1 MKIAQILSVALLAGA
16 WSGSPA
22 AAQSEGIMIRPGV
35 YTTPEISA
43 KCMDYARRTEPR
55 EGADNRRQS
64 LALAC
69 AKKLYAD
76 QNKKKGGKK
85 KKKAS

>member
-1 MKIAQILSVALLAGA
+1 MKIAQILPVALLAAAWGA
-16 WSGSPA
+16 SPA
-22 AAQSEGIMIRPGV
+22 LAQSGEGIMIRPGV

-69 AKKLYAD
+69 AKKLYAAE
-76 QNKKKGGKK
+76 NKKKK

>member
-1 MKIAQILSVALLAGA
+1 MKIAQSLSVALLAVVWCA
-16 WSGSPA
+16 SPVM
-22 AAQSEGIMIRPGV
+22 AQGDAIMIRPGV

-43 KCMDYARRTEPR
+43 KCVAYARKTEPR

-69 AKKLYAD
+69 AKKLWA
-76 QNKKKGGKK
+76 QENKKKPKT
-85 KKKAS
+85 

>member
-1 MKIAQILSVALLAGA
+1 MKTARILSVALLAAAWGA
-16 WSGSPA
+16 SPA
-22 AAQSEGIMIRPGV
+22 LAQSDQGIMIRPGV

-43 KCMDYARRTEPR
+43 KCVAYARQTEPR

-69 AKKLYAD
+69 AKKLYAE
-76 QNKKKGGKK
+76 QNKKKK

>member
-1 MKIAQILSVALLAGA
+1 MKIAQILSVALLAAAGGA
-16 WSGSPA
+16 SPA
-22 AAQSEGIMIRPGV
+22 LAQASGQGIMIRPGV

-76 QNKKKGGKK
+76 QNKKKKK
-85 KKKAS
+85 KKKAT

>member
-1 MKIAQILSVALLAGA
+1 MKIAQILSVALLAAAWGA
-16 WSGSPA
+16 SPA
-22 AAQSEGIMIRPGV
+22 LAQSEGIMIRPGI

-43 KCMDYARRTEPR
+43 KCMAYARQTEPR

-69 AKKLYAD
+69 AKKLYAAE
-76 QNKKKGGKK
+76 NKKKK
-85 KKKAS
+85 

>member
-1 MKIAQILSVALLAGA
+1 MKIAQILSVALLAAAWGA
-16 WSGSPA
+16 SPA
-22 AAQSEGIMIRPGV
+22 VAQGCGDAIMIRPGV
-35 YTTPEISA
+35 CTTPEISA
-43 KCMDYARRTEPR
+43 KCVAYARRIEPR

-76 QNKKKGGKK
+76 QNKKKK
-85 KKKAS
+85 KKKAA